1 MLTHAAEYAS
11 AYGLSED
18 AVIKKIRD
26 GDLVGYEKN
35 GNWFVD
41 AAPSGAGPDSEYST
55 ARKVAGFLSVA
66 GWIIVALGV
75 LGALLFTL
83 ALEFGGV
90 LSGLFAVVS
99 GLLVVAAGYILE
111 ATVDT
116 AEHTK
121 SILALLSKQT
131 RPESL

>member
-11 AYGLSED
+11 AHELSED

-26 GDLVGYEKN
+26 GGLVGYEKN

-41 AAPSGAGPDSEYST
+41 AAPSGSEHST
-55 ARKVAGFLSVA
+55 ARKVAGFLSVF
-66 GWIIVALGV
+66 GWVIVALGVALGV
-75 LGALLFTL
+75 LGAFLFGLT
-83 ALEFGGV
+83 LEFGGV
-90 LSGLFAVVS
+90 LSGLFVVVS

-116 AEHTK
+116 GLNAGAIIPQR
-121 SILALLSKQT
+121 SGRIF
-131 RPESL
+131 R